1 MSEEARQQAR
11 AEGLTLRAA
20 RSTTG
25 YFGVYLINPG
35 RPKPYKAEVRRGGK
49 LVYLG
54 YFATAEEA
62 ALCVARTPEE
72 QAAPAERPVAAPP
85 LTSEEAL
92 QQAQGLALLVA
103 KNKAGYFG
111 VHLTNPGKPKPY
123 LVQVRRGGKAVY
135 LGSFATAEEAAL
147 CVARSPEGR
156 AAAAKAAVSIT
167 GKSAPR
173 QAKAKR
179 SQHALQ
185 AGPRKPR
192 RKRQRIA
199 GDDGGGDDA
208 VEEVEEVAAG
218 ATAAIEVD
226 ALEVEA
232 WSDGD
237 DEVPFVEAVLISV

>member
-1 MSEEARQQAR
+1 MADVV
-11 AEGLTLRAA
+11 LRV
-20 RSTTG
+20 TDNKTG
-25 YFGVYLINPG
+25 YFGVAC
-35 RPKPYKAEVRRGGK
+35 R
-49 LVYLG
+49 
-54 YFATAEEA
+54 
-62 ALCVARTPEE
+62 
-72 QAAPAERPVAAPP
+72 
-85 LTSEEAL
+85 
-92 QQAQGLALLVA
+92 
-103 KNKAGYFG
+103 
-111 VHLTNPGKPKPY
+111 PGKPKPY
-123 LVQVRRGGKAVY
+123 QAQVRHGGRMVH
-135 LGSFATAEEAAL
+135 LGYF
-147 CVARSPEGR
+147 
-156 AAAAKAAVSIT
+156 AVSIT

-199 GDDGGGDDA
+199 GDDGAGGDDA

-218 ATAAIEVD
+218 AMAAIEVD

>member
-1 MSEEARQQAR
+1 MS
-11 AEGLTLRAA
+11 GC
-20 RSTTG
+20 
-25 YFGVYLINPG
+25 I
-35 RPKPYKAEVRRGGK
+35 
-49 LVYLG
+49 
-54 YFATAEEA
+54 
-62 ALCVARTPEE
+62 
-72 QAAPAERPVAAPP
+72 
-85 LTSEEAL
+85 
-92 QQAQGLALLVA
+92 
-103 KNKAGYFG
+103 
-111 VHLTNPGKPKPY
+111 
-123 LVQVRRGGKAVY
+123 
-135 LGSFATAEEAAL
+135 
-147 CVARSPEGR
+147 ARSPEREGR
-156 AAAAKAAVSIT
+156 AAAAKAAVSLT
-167 GKSAPR
+167 GKGAPR

-199 GDDGGGDDA
+199 GDDGAGGDDA